1 MNKLYFV
8 AALCCLMSPFLLS
21 AQCPTSLY
29 FSNQS
34 SVDSFPIK
42 YPNCTV
48 LDGDVVLSNVYDA
61 TPLAQMER
69 INGALIFYSFEGD
82 TLDAFPNLKYVADR
96 VTINAG
102 GAKAIR
108 GFGTLDTIKGN
119 LVISSGYYVTS
130 IQGFQQ
136 LKSIGFCL
144 DITYNRNVKSIPE
157 FPSLTYVQDI
167 VITDNDSL
175 KNISGFGQLTQLRS
189 CVINR
194 HKSLGTVNA
203 FNNLTQVD
211 SLFLLSQAQN
221 LTIFN
226 GLSNLNKVSVLGLTY
241 LPKVKAIP
249 DFNHL
254 VELGYSHFFD
264 FDSLT
269 HFPTFGQLQ
278 KANEI
283 TIGQVNNIDSL
294 NSFPALDS
302 VGELGVGYAS
312 KLRHSHFPQLKT
324 ISVLDV
330 DNVQRC
336 QFQLPELTFL
346 DTFSLNLYNTTYD
359 SVLLDVPLL
368 TKIPGL
374 LYLGLR
380 KVQSSLYGLSHID
393 TVGSFFIDVAFN
405 GQKQTFDGLSNLKRI
420 NKDLYIESNGLSL
433 DLQLP
438 ALKSVGNEINFNEF
452 KADSLL
458 LFIPALDSTK
468 SLVLNN
474 NPTIKVLEI
483 TNQLKHMTGDIQ
495 FTNNELLTQI
505 PAFNQLKKCNS
516 LQIVENPKLNNLPV
530 LLPAVDSIYGDV
542 LIDENRILEN
552 LDGLNEVSYVGG
564 RFSCTFSDSLKN
576 IAVLEKANTIQQGIR
591 LYWVRSLTTL
601 TGLNN
606 VQNIKPDANIEIGN
620 APKLTSLPAFDQVR
634 RLNDLS
640 IYQCGQLT
648 SISGFNSLD
657 SLYGSLDINNN
668 ASVTT
673 LQGFGPLQY
682 VGKNLFIQQNNSLNS
697 VNGFG
702 NVHYLGGNC
711 KLVASPITTLSPGF
725 TALKN
730 IGGSFTLQL
739 TEIGGWS
746 FLPVIEQIKGGVRIS
761 TNPNLTDL
769 SGLKRIQYT
778 NGNFEVFSNMSL
790 INLSGLDSLQRVGGT
805 FDIADNTSMTSL
817 EGLNRLDSVG
827 GDLSIWY
834 NAVLADISQLKRVK
848 SAEYLFLY
856 DNFTLTNLNGLDSL
870 TTVRGRADIFQN
882 ANLVNLTGLNRLQS
896 VGTVLSIVENE
907 KMTSLE
913 GLNGLK
919 TVGDLEIW
927 GNNQLQD
934 MSSLNGMDT
943 ISGVLSILINPLLS
957 FCSVKPVCAHLAAG
971 NPAEIM
977 GNAAGCASSTQILN
991 LCISGSTEQWA
1002 NTLECFPNPVLHTLR
1017 ISAPAEGAFYRYELF
1032 SMTGTLVAS
1041 TDAQAITEIDMRH
1054 LSEGVYQLRG
1064 LSQRGMVQRL
1074 IVKTR

>member
-8 AALCCLMSPFLLS
+8 AALCCLMSPVLLS

-29 FSNQS
+29 FPDQS
-34 SVDSFPIK
+34 LVDSFPIK

-48 LDGDVVLSNVYDA
+48 LDGDVILYDIEDA
-61 TPLAQMER
+61 TPLAQVER
-69 INGALIFYSFEGD
+69 INGSLTFDYFIGD
-82 TLDAFPNLKYVADR
+82 TLDAFPNLKYVAGS
-96 VTINAG
+96 VKIETG
-102 GAKAIR
+102 EVKTIR
-108 GFGTLDTIKGN
+108 GFGSIDTILKH
-119 LVISSGYYVTS
+119 LVIYDMPQATS

-136 LKSIGFCL
+136 LKSIGSML
-144 DITYNRNVKSIPE
+144 DIKLNRKIESIPE
-157 FPSLTYVQDI
+157 FPNLNFVQDI
-167 VITDNDSL
+167 SITDNDSL
-175 KNISGFGQLTQLRS
+175 KNITGFEQLTQLKS

-194 HKSLGTVNA
+194 HKSLGAVNA

-211 SLFLLSQAQN
+211 SLFLLSQAPK
-221 LTIFN
+221 LTSFN
-226 GLSNLNKVSVLGLTY
+226 GLSNLNKVPVLGLTY
-241 LPKVKAIP
+241 LPKMKTIS

-254 VELGYSHFFD
+254 AELDYALFFD

-278 KANEI
+278 KAKEI
-283 TIGQVNNIDSL
+283 RIGQVNNIDSL
-294 NSFPALDS
+294 NSFPVLDS
-302 VGELGVGYAS
+302 VGGLGVGYAS

-330 DNVQRC
+330 DNVQQCRL
-336 QFQLPELTFL
+336 QFPELIFL
-346 DTFSLNLYNTTYD
+346 DTFSLALTNPTYD
-359 SVLLDVPLL
+359 SVFLDVPLL

-380 KVQSSLYGLSHID
+380 NAQTSLYGLSQID
-393 TVGSFFIDVAFN
+393 TIGSFFIDVVFN
-405 GQKQTFDGLSNLKRI
+405 GPKQTLGGYTNLKRI

-438 ALKSVGNEINFNEF
+438 ALKSVGNEINFSQF
-452 KADSLL
+452 HADSLH
-458 LFIPALDSTK
+458 LFIPALDSTN

-495 FTNNELLTQI
+495 FRNNQLLTQI
-505 PAFNQLKKCNS
+505 PAFNHLKRCNS
-516 LQIVENPKLNNLPV
+516 LQIVDNPQLNNLPV

-542 LIDENRILEN
+542 LMDENPILDN
-552 LDGLNEVSYVGG
+552 LEGLNEVLYVGG
-564 RFSCTFSDSLKN
+564 GFSCTVSNSLKN
-576 IAVLEKANTIQQGIR
+576 MAVLEKANTIKKGI
-591 LYWVRSLTTL
+591 LINYVNELTTL
-601 TGLNN
+601 TGLEN
-606 VQNIKPDANIEIGN
+606 VQNINPDANIEIGY
-620 APKLTSLPAFDQVR
+620 APKLTSIPAFNQVKH
-634 RLNDLS
+634 LNDLE

-668 ASVTT
+668 ASLTT

-682 VGKNLFIQQNNSLNS
+682 VDKNLRIQLNNSLNS
-697 VNGFG
+697 VTGFE
-702 NVHYLGGNC
+702 NVHYLGGDC
-711 KLVASPITTLSPGF
+711 KLVASPITTMSPGF

-730 IGGSFTLQL
+730 IGGSFILQL
-739 TEIGGWS
+739 TEIGNWS

-778 NGNFEVFSNMSL
+778 DGNFEVFSNMGL
-790 INLSGLDSLQRVGGT
+790 TNLSGLDSLQRVGGT
-805 FDIADNTSMTSL
+805 FDIAGNTGITSL
-817 EGLNRLDSVG
+817 SGLNRLDSVG

-856 DNFTLTNLNGLDSL
+856 DNFALPNLNGLDSL

-882 ANLVNLTGLNRLQS
+882 ANLVNLTGLNRLRS
-896 VGTVLSIVENE
+896 VGSVLSIVENE

-943 ISGVLSILINPLLS
+943 ISGALSILINPLLS
-957 FCSVKPVCAHLAAG
+957 FCSVKPVCAHLEAG
-971 NPAEIM
+971 NPADIS
-977 GNAAGCASSTQILN
+977 GNAIGCASSTQILN
-991 LCISGSTEQWA
+991 LCISGSTEQWV
-1002 NTLECFPNPVLHTLR
+1002 NTVACFPNPVLHTLR

-1041 TDAQAITEIDMRH
+1041 TDAKTVTEIDMRH
-1054 LSEGVYQLRG
+1054 LPEGVYQLRG
-1064 LSQRGMVQRL
+1064 LSEHGMVQRL
-1074 IVKTR
+1074 IVKQ